1 MQRKAAALSGAPL
14 PPKHVRM
21 MDVMFEAIEVRPGAD
36 FAIVP
41 EMFSACFMYLLISFF
56 SKDLHFLS
64 HCGAALA
71 VIACSHYSTFAA
83 MLSWAR
89 TGGATAA
96 NNRISFLDMP
106 FIAEGELQV

>member
-1 MQRKAAALSGAPL
+1 MRRGRRSDAPRTPPPPPSPLSCAQ
-14 PPKHVRM
+14 
-21 MDVMFEAIEVRPGAD
+21 
-36 FAIVP
+36 
-41 EMFSACFMYLLISFF
+41 
-56 SKDLHFLS
+56 DLHLLS

-96 NNRISFLDMP
+96 PGRVAFLDMP
-106 FIAEGELQV
+106 FIAEGELQVRLR